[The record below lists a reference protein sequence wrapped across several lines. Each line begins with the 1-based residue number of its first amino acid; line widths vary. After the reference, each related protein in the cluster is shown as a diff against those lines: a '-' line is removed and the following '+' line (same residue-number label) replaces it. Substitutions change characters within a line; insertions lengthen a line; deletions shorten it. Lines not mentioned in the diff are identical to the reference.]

1 MKDVAGSAP
10 SKQGGQDRAA
20 ALAERLFDAAVDA
33 FDLASVYIG
42 DRLGLYRD
50 LAASGASTS
59 AELAAGSG
67 VHERYAREWLEQ
79 QAVTGILDV
88 DDPGLPAGERRY
100 TLPAPH
106 AEALTDLDSMNS
118 ISPIGRTVVSSI
130 QTLPS
135 ILDAF
140 RSGGG
145 VPWTAYGPDMIES
158 QGDFNRAWLQELL
171 GSAYLPSIPDVH
183 ARLLADPPA
192 RVADVACGVG
202 WASLAVARAY
212 PNVQVD
218 GFDPD
223 PSSIDIAR
231 RLAQEQGLADRVR
244 FEVRDAGSLGDE
256 APYDVAIVI
265 EAIHDL
271 SAPVEVLAGIR
282 RALAPGGTLIVADER
297 VAESFVA
304 PADAVERFMYGVS
317 VLVCLPSGLD
327 ERPSAGTGTVMRPDT
342 LRRYASE
349 AGFAR
354 VGILDQIEHDFLR
367 FYRLDP

>member
-1 MKDVAGSAP
+1 MDDLAGSAA
-10 SKQGGQDRAA
+10 STERGEDRAA

-59 AELAAGSG
+59 AELGERSG

-88 DDPGLPAGERRY
+88 DDPGLPAARRRY

-135 ILDAF
+135 ILEAF
-140 RSGGG
+140 RDGGG
-145 VPWTAYGPDMIES
+145 VPWTAYGRDMIES
-158 QGDFNRAWLQELL
+158 QGDFNRAWLREML
-171 GSAYLPSIPDVH
+171 GSTYLPAVPDVH

-202 WASLAVARAY
+202 WASIAVARAY
-212 PNVQVD
+212 PNVRID

-231 RLAQEQGLADRVR
+231 RLAEETGVADRVR
-244 FEVRDAGSLGDE
+244 FEVRDAATLGGE
-256 APYDVAIVI
+256 GPYDVAIVI

-282 RALAPGGTLIVADER
+282 RALAPGGSLIVADER

-304 PADAVERFMYGVS
+304 PGDAVERFMYGVS

-327 ERPSAGTGTVMRPDT
+327 EQPSVGTGTVMRPDT
-342 LRRYASE
+342 MRRYAKE
-349 AGFAR
+349 AGFAQ
-354 VGILDQIEHDFLR
+354 VSTLDQIDHDFLR